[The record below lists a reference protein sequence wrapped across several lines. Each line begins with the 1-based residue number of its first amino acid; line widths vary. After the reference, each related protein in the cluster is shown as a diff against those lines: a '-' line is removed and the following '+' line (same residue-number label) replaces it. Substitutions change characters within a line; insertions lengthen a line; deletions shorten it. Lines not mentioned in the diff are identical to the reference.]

1 MDLKQLHYFT
11 AVVEAGNISGA
22 ARLLHI
28 SQPPLSA
35 QIHQLEEEL
44 GCLLFE
50 RGSRKI
56 TLTPAG
62 KLFYERAC
70 TILSLCSSVQK
81 ELQDQLAGA
90 RGTLRLGAVSSVSST
105 AMIDWLASFY
115 HAYPQIHLELS
126 EGNTYQIL
134 EQLEAGLIEL
144 AIVRTPFVQ
153 HGLCCTYLQKEPLC
167 AIGAQHYFQPFSHA
181 PLSLSQLCTLPL
193 ILYRRWEQV
202 LTELLRQQQLQ
213 ASIFCKC
220 DDARTV
226 IRLAEEGL
234 GVGVVPHSAL
244 SLLQNAQSVY
254 RAIQNP
260 ALSSSI
266 AIVHNPHAYL
276 SAAGKAFLNHLTQYA
291 DITTE

>member
-11 AVVEAGNISGA
+11 AIVEAGNISGA
-22 ARLLHI
+22 ARQLHI

-62 KLFYERAC
+62 KLLYERAC

-81 ELQDQLAGA
+81 ELQDHLAGTQ
-90 RGTLRLGAVSSVSST
+90 GTLRLGAVSSVSST
-105 AMIDWLASFY
+105 SMINWLADFY
-115 HAYPQIHLELS
+115 RTHPLIHLELS

-144 AIVRTPFVQ
+144 AIVRTPFSQ
-153 HGLCCTYLQKEPLC
+153 RGFACTYLQKEQLF
-167 AIGAQHYFQPFSHA
+167 AVGAQHFFHA
-181 PLSLSQLCTLPL
+181 FAQEPLSLTQLCNLPL

-202 LTELLRQQQLQ
+202 LSDLLQQQQLQ
-213 ASIFCKC
+213 ASVFCKC

-234 GVGVVPHSAL
+234 GVGIVPQSAL
-244 SLLQNAQSVY
+244 SLLKNEQSSH
-254 RAIQNP
+254 RAIRDS

-266 AIVHNPHAYL
+266 AIVYNPHAYL
-276 SAAGKAFLNHLTQYA
+276 STAGKAFLAHLMQYTNA
-291 DITTE
+291 AQ